1 MWSILHCRRSGRGTP
16 CSLGLASCGTPP
28 DGSTSSVGRVVV
40 SERMICHQLSGDV
53 ELAVQPSVLQA
64 FFLGEDGTTYQ
75 VVPPLG
81 VSNNQATFVIPEGRR
96 YLLQVGSTLFETDQR
111 TVDIITE
118 AAYRCMP
125 APDTGQTTTPGSGS
139 SRPVAMASCSPART
153 ATPPASPRPATSRFD
168 SDRRIP
174 GGLASVR
181 AAWGGA
187 RTIEP
192 YLEIEAK
199 TGGWVAGD
207 VYLDRNLS
215 VRTGLIVRL
224 L

>member
-1 MWSILHCRRSGRGTP
+1 MIDARG
-16 CSLGLASCGTPP
+16 
-28 DGSTSSVGRVVV
+28 SVWLQP
-40 SERMICHQLSGDV
+40 ERL
-53 ELAVQPSVLQA
+53 
-64 FFLGEDGTTYQ
+64 
-75 VVPPLG
+75 
-81 VSNNQATFVIPEGRR
+81 R
-96 YLLQVGSTLFETDQR
+96 Y
-111 TVDIITE
+111 
-118 AAYRCMP
+118 
-125 APDTGQTTTPGSGS
+125 
-139 SRPVAMASCSPART
+139 
-153 ATPPASPRPATSRFD
+153 D

-181 AAWGGA
+181 ASWGGA